1 MGDIS
6 FDGGGGFKEKTVSE
20 GGTLPPPPL
29 NMGNPDIQHIIS
41 VNIHP

>member
-6 FDGGGGFKEKTVSE
+6 FDGGGGVQRKNCG